1 MKKEKLNK
9 YPLTPLRGTFPARGT
24 GHKVASLGNP
34 LTRPSATLSLKGRGR
49 TTCGLTITL
58 LPCLTALLPQ
68 SGKNLF
74 YNPPLALR
82 ATSPTGG
89 EDKAVI
95 PSLPQGREITARG
108 FTLIELL
115 VVVLIIGILAAVA
128 VPQYQKAVEKS
139 RATEAM
145 LIISNLEKAIDVRLL
160 EQGLPSGETLFLGST
175 ANGANTLDIDLKNSL
190 DCTRDSTLCNG
201 KHFVYSAYCFKEDN
215 DEECVIEAARV
226 QGGDNNND
234 IEWDLFS
241 RRDMDTGLWTR
252 TCVYNSY
259 FSYGEAL
266 CESLASLGWE
276 AVEE

>member
-34 LTRPSATLSLKGRGR
+34 LTRPSATLSLKGRGK
-49 TTCGLTITL
+49 TMCGLTITL
-58 LPCLTALLPQ
+58 LPRLTALLPQ

-139 RATEAM
+139 RVA
-145 LIISNLEKAIDVRLL
+145 
-160 EQGLPSGETLFLGST
+160 Q
-175 ANGANTLDIDLKNSL
+175 
-190 DCTRDSTLCNG
+190 
-201 KHFVYSAYCFKEDN
+201 
-215 DEECVIEAARV
+215 ARV
-226 QGGDNNND
+226 FLDAVWKSYQLCVLQHGEGSADCVLSDATVLANMDIEFPGEIQEGGDCFDGAACIKIQDWEFGTDDSSVLYGYQFRNEGKMGYWLTLN
-234 IEWDLFS
+234 L
-241 RRDMDTGLWTR
+241 TGEDAGKIY
-252 TCVYNSY
+252 CVDD
-259 FSYGEAL
+259 GESICTSL
-266 CESLASLGWE
+266 CGSAGCQLN
-276 AVEE
+276 